1 MPKISRENTLVRK
14 VSLVVISTAEKKFA
28 KTEAF
33 DWLRFSIS
41 QRSRNDMNSTIPG
54 EEKYFAEKH
63 YKLIMFRMRSNFSHE
78 IFRISL
84 VVKLIYDLLCFA
96 SNIIQ

>member
-1 MPKISRENTLVRK
+1 MGQILSILWEICYLKARSTTSEMPKISRENTLVRN

-28 KTEAF
+28 KTQAF
-33 DWLRFSIS
+33 DWLRFAIS

-63 YKLIMFRMRSNFSHE
+63 
-78 IFRISL
+78 
-84 VVKLIYDLLCFA
+84 
-96 SNIIQ
+96 

>member
-14 VSLVVISTAEKKFA
+14 VSLVVISTAEKKIA

-33 DWLRFSIS
+33 DWLRFAIS
-41 QRSRNDMNSTIPG
+41 QRSRNYMNSTIPG
-54 EEKYFAEKH
+54 EEKYFEEKH

-84 VVKLIYDLLCFA
+84 VVELIYDLLCFA